1 MSSTK
6 SKKATKAEIAAENR
20 RKAEIAAENRRDD
33 RWLKSEGATWNLEL
47 VLTREGDERVLATL
61 AKYKNLN
68 EFTPDMRRAVLAA
81 ARAVLAGIGT
91 KKAARQ

>member
-6 SKKATKAEIAAENR
+6 SKKATKAEIAADSR
-20 RKAEIAAENRRDD
+20 RND

-47 VLTREGDERVLATL
+47 VLTREGDERDLATL
-61 AKYKNLN
+61 AQYKNLN

-81 ARAVLAGIGT
+81 ARAVLAGMGT
-91 KKAARQ
+91 KKAGARQ

>member
-6 SKKATKAEIAAENR
+6 SKKATKAEIS
-20 RKAEIAAENRRDD
+20 AENRRDD

-47 VLTREGDERVLATL
+47 VLTREGDEKVLATL
-61 AKYKNLN
+61 AQYKNLN

-81 ARAVLAGIGT
+81 ARAVLAGMGT
-91 KKAARQ
+91 TKGARR